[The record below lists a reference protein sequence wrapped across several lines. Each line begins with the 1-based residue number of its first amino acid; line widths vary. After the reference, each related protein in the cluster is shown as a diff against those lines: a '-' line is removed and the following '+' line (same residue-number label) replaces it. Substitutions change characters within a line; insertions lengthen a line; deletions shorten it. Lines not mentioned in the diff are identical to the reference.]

1 MKFYIKE
8 PIKPTGYLPILPN
21 TPEPILHYLGRDQES
36 GIIDN
41 GRYNWYNGRYN
52 GGVIEI

>member
-1 MKFYIKE
+1 VVS
-8 PIKPTGYLPILPN
+8 
-21 TPEPILHYLGRDQES
+21 GRDQES

-41 GRYNWYNGRYN
+41 AGYNWYNAGYN